1 MTEPEQP
8 VAVPL
13 RAALFDHRPTLVME
27 DETGDLLRC
36 TCGFQEFDFAQ
47 GKEAFAKHLA
57 ALAVEAVRPETDIDE
72 ERLARALREVQPP
85 DPIWA
90 ENAAAASGMTVNWNG
105 WAAALIAA
113 YRATPL
119 AERP

>member
-1 MTEPEQP
+1 MDWHPDQFGYFLQWHEVE
-8 VAVPL
+8 
-13 RAALFDHRPTLVME
+13 
-27 DETGDLLRC
+27 
-36 TCGFQEFDFAQ
+36 
-47 GKEAFAKHLA
+47 A